1 MKQYYE
7 CHVTMLGKSLELKPI
22 VESTGW
28 IFSCIEND
36 ICLGEGVKCY
46 ATMHYSHSKH
56 TTAQVVENVHT
67 VAQNLRSLGVDVIRE
82 KVELVIYDSRSDA
95 CKKEK
100 EAYKP
105 KPESNSNKIKDNEKL
120 LKIFEWFS
128 KTDRYTMDCMSVWGM
143 HLCTDRSEKDDFE
156 LTKNHAYDESL
167 RIEFMVDGEK
177 YTIAYQE
184 LLDCFID
191 GDYIDIDGL
200 EIVRHIRDDY
210 ILGGYKVSRRESE
223 MRKS

>member
-7 CHVTMLGKSLELKPI
+7 CHVTMVGKSSELKPI

-56 TTAQVVENVHT
+56 TTAQVVENVHL
-67 VAQNLRSLGVDVIRE
+67 VANNLKSIGVDVIRE

-95 CKKEK
+95 CKINQEK
-100 EAYKP
+100 SKP
-105 KPESNSNKIKDNEKL
+105 KTNSTKIKDNEKI
-120 LKIFEWFS
+120 LKIFNWFS
-128 KTDRYTMDCMSVWGM
+128 EHSTYTVDCMCVSYM
-143 HLCTDRSEKDDFE
+143 ELCTDRSKKDDFK
-156 LTKNHAYDESL
+156 LTKNHSYDESL
-167 RIEFMVDGEK
+167 RVEFIVDKEQ
-177 YTIAYQE
+177 YTISYQE
-184 LLDCFID
+184 LLDCSID

-200 EIVRHIRDDY
+200 EIVRHVIDDDAFNRRKVPHRD
-210 ILGGYKVSRRESE
+210 SE

>member
-7 CHVTMLGKSLELKPI
+7 CHVTMLGKSSALKPV

-56 TTAQVVENVHT
+56 TTAQVMENVHI

-100 EAYKP
+100 EKEDSKAK
-105 KPESNSNKIKDNEKL
+105 SNSNKIKDNEKL
-120 LKIFEWFS
+120 LKIFNWFS
-128 KTDRYTMDCMSVWGM
+128 KTDQYTVDCMSVWCM
-143 HLCTDRSEKDDFE
+143 DLCTDRSEKDDFE

-177 YTIAYQE
+177 YTISYQE
-184 LLDCFID
+184 LLDCTID
-191 GDYIDIDGL
+191 GDYIDVDGL
-200 EIVRHIRDDY
+200 EIVRHIRSDDAFN
-210 ILGGYKVSRRESE
+210 GRKVPRRESE